1 MENGDLVELEGKI
14 YNIDKLDEFIDSI
27 NRGEKTKVQIDK
39 YNTKNNPAMY
49 IIEFDGKLLSYSFAR
64 PSNDDSKDI
73 LAEVNAE
80 IVKASREEN
89 EDGIK
94 YYLIDNSGLKTCF
107 FTAPK

>member
-1 MENGDLVELEGKI
+1 
-14 YNIDKLDEFIDSI
+14 
-27 NRGEKTKVQIDK
+27 
-39 YNTKNNPAMY
+39 MY
-49 IIEFDGKLLSYSFAR
+49 IIEFDGKLLSYSFTR

-94 YYLIDNSGLKTCF
+94 YYLIDNSGIKTCF
-107 FTAPK
+107 FNAPK

>member
-1 MENGDLVELEGKI
+1 VELKGKI

-27 NRGEKTKVQIDK
+27 NRGEKTKVQIDI

-49 IIEFDGKLLSYSFAR
+49 IIEFDGKLLSYSFTR

-94 YYLIDNSGLKTCF
+94 YYLIDNSGIKTCF
-107 FTAPK
+107 FNAPK